1 MTNQKLT
8 RCDRVSSDRLDKII
22 LKLNLIEHDYE
33 ILIQMLLNMNM
44 NMNMTM
50 LNSLFVK
57 FNHPFL
63 ISQLLVSGW

>member
-8 RCDRVSSDRLDKII
+8 RCDRVSSDRLEKII

-33 ILIQMLLNMNM
+33 ILIQMLLNM

>member
-33 ILIQMLLNMNM
+33 ILIQMLLNK

-57 FNHPFL
+57 FNYPLL
-63 ISQLLVSGW
+63 ISQIMVSGW